1 MTFEAGDFLNIFL
14 QVLSATF
21 LSVCFVCLI
30 GSTCETRKN
39 IYFTWKAYLVLE
51 TIEILTF

>member
-21 LSVCFVCLI
+21 LSVCFVCLK
-30 GSTCETRKN
+30 GSTCETRKK
-39 IYFTWKAYLVLE
+39 IYFTSKAYLVLE
-51 TIEILTF
+51 IIEILTF